1 MKNAKDMIKDIK
13 NVLGLSEEVKET
25 EETVENTELESNEEL
40 EQVELAQMKLE
51 NGTIIE
57 AEAFEG
63 GNEVF
68 IVTDDEKIPVPVGE
82 YMMEDGRILVVNEEG
97 IISEMKDAE
106 VEEEVEAE
114 VETEVE
120 AKVEYATKEE
130 LNEIKSMVEEIRDMM
145 EKKSEMAKEE
155 KIVAEEEKAEL
166 EEQLKEEL
174 SKPAVNPVKHNP
186 ESQSSKNT
194 VLYGQKRQMTTRDRV
209 FSKIANFNN

>member
-1 MKNAKDMIKDIK
+1 MKNAKDMINDIK

-25 EETVENTELESNEEL
+25 EETVENTELESNEEK

-57 AEAFEG
+57 AEAFASD
-63 GNEVF
+63 NEVF
-68 IVTDDEKIPVPVGE
+68 IVTEDEKVPVPVGE
-82 YMMEDGRILVVNEEG
+82 YEMEDGKILVVNEEG
-97 IISEMKDAE
+97 IIAEMKDAE
-106 VEEEVEAE
+106 VEEEVEA
-114 VETEVE
+114 
-120 AKVEYATKEE
+120 AVEYATKEDLAE
-130 LNEIKSMVEEIRDMM
+130 VKSMVEEIKGMI
-145 EKKSEMAKEE
+145 EKKSEMAEQE

-194 VLYGQKRQMTTRDRV
+194 VLYGQKRQMTTKDRV

>member
-1 MKNAKDMIKDIK
+1 MKNAKDMINDIK

-25 EETVENTELESNEEL
+25 EETVENTELESNEEK

-57 AEAFEG
+57 AETFASD
-63 GNEVF
+63 NEVF
-68 IVTDDEKIPVPVGE
+68 IVTEDEKVPVPVGE
-82 YMMEDGRILVVNEEG
+82 YEMEDGKILVVNEEG
-97 IISEMKDAE
+97 IIAEMKDAE
-106 VEEEVEAE
+106 VEEEVEA
-114 VETEVE
+114 
-120 AKVEYATKEE
+120 AVEYATKEDLAE
-130 LNEIKSMVEEIRDMM
+130 VKSMVEEIKGMI
-145 EKKSEMAKEE
+145 EKKSEMAEQE

-194 VLYGQKRQMTTRDRV
+194 VLYGQKRQMTTKDRV